1 MGTYNINQCQRIDD
15 HPPVS
20 ATYRSLVH
28 SANHTYEYLWIP
40 MIDTHMYT
48 QSACV
53 CVCARTCAH
62 RTGMFCLAPEF
73 LHVLAHD
80 RETSQFGAAEIN
92 NLCWWQQRCGPT
104 SGEDR
109 GPCHDHPTA
118 ATVCS
123 SCLWLWSLYLGTAAE
138 EMSTTAGFMAWNN
151 KIIKHMQIYV
161 AYCSI

>member
-1 MGTYNINQCQRIDD
+1 
-15 HPPVS
+15 
-20 ATYRSLVH
+20 
-28 SANHTYEYLWIP
+28 

-53 CVCARTCAH
+53 CVRVRTCAH

-109 GPCHDHPTA
+109 GPCHDRPTA

-123 SCLWLWSLYLGTAAE
+123 SCLWSWSLYLGTADCGRNE
-138 EMSTTAGFMAWNN
+138 HNCRLHGVKQQN
-151 KIIKHMQIYV
+151 HQ
-161 AYCSI
+161 AYAAYRIRFHLFLPTSIPWPLMNPNLFKPMIVMTLLNPM